1 MTENSIVLA
10 IAKDLFDRGKSVI
23 GVVSCQSGDGA
34 THAIRTVADGLRAY
48 QTDWRILL
56 VDANFAHPSLSE
68 FAEPG
73 TRGWAEQAA
82 EETPPSPSHDIT
94 TAQHPRIEILPAVS
108 GAAAPKIHLDQAR
121 LSWLRQV
128 LAQARQNFDVVLVDL
143 PPVLQGD
150 AEAQAIAPLLDAVL
164 LVVKAGKTRKPVI
177 SRALG
182 ILEGADSKPAGMILN
197 QRRMLIPK
205 WIYQRF
211 F

>member
-23 GVVSCQSGDGA
+23 GIVSCQSGDGA

-48 QTDWRILL
+48 QTEWRILL
-56 VDANFAHPSLSE
+56 VDANFNHPTLSE

-73 TRGWAEQAA
+73 TKGWAEQAA
-82 EETPPSPSHDIT
+82 DGSPPSQAHDI

-108 GAAAPKIHLDQAR
+108 SAASPRLSLDQAR

-197 QRRMLIPK
+197 QRRMQIPK

>member
-10 IAKDLFDRGKSVI
+10 IARDLFDRGKSVI

-34 THAIRTVADGLRAY
+34 TYAIRTVADGLRAY
-48 QTDWRILL
+48 QNEWRILL
-56 VDANFAHPSLSE
+56 VDANFNHPALSE
-68 FAEPG
+68 TAEPG
-73 TRGWAEQAA
+73 ARGWAERVAQDDG
-82 EETPPSPSHDIT
+82 PPPGIEFP
-94 TAQHPRIEILPAVS
+94 AQHPRIEILPAVTNS
-108 GAAAPKIHLDQAR
+108 ALPKLALDQSR

-150 AEAQAIAPLLDAVL
+150 AEAQAIAPLLDAVI

-177 SRALG
+177 SQAVG
-182 ILEGADSKPAGMILN
+182 ILEGADSKPAGVILN

>member
-10 IAKDLFDRGKSVI
+10 IAKDMFDRGKSVI

-34 THAIRTVADGLRAY
+34 TYAIRTVADGLRAY
-48 QTDWRILL
+48 QNDWRILL
-56 VDANFAHPSLSE
+56 VDANFKHPALSE
-68 FAEPG
+68 AAEPG
-73 TRGWAEQAA
+73 AKGWAEQAIA
-82 EETPPSPSHDIT
+82 DDPPPQALDI
-94 TAQHPRIEILPAVS
+94 TAQHPRIEILPAVTN
-108 GAAAPKIHLDQAR
+108 AAAPKLVLDQAR

-150 AEAQAIAPLLDAVL
+150 AEAQAIAPLLDAVV

-177 SRALG
+177 SQAVG
-182 ILEGADSKPAGMILN
+182 ILEGVDAKPAGVILN